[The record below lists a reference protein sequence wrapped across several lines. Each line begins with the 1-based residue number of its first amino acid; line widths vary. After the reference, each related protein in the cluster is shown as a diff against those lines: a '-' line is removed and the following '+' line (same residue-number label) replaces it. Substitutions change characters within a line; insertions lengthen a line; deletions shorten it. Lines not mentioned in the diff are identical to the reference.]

1 MIRVHKDKF
10 VPKYKAGKWSWDA
23 DAEIFKFTSRG
34 STSKGEKVPSLS
46 EKSWKKDFLFKESM
60 EEVEE
65 LIFRQM
71 FSRTDKS
78 YDADV
83 VILQDIKNVVL
94 FLAPSC
100 MMQRRFVDF
109 VHTKVVDA
117 FLNALIIYFE
127 YFLKVLEFLLI
138 RRDEL
143 SGKTPQIQSMDS
155 IHIKE
160 MFSEYLIQYRILIAR
175 EYSKI
180 ITENKE
186 TVGAFYHMD
195 PILHISNSVSD
206 QYLHEALIAF
216 SIQVVWIAMHR
227 KSYNVIHGE
236 IDRLT
241 RTNHF
246 SMKMKN
252 ALELN
257 SIEKQVLYGKNN
269 VLMNYRKQ
277 TSFLIQE
284 LIQIEPKN
292 LEIVWIGVKK
302 YRGNDM
308 RIAKLEFEFIVP
320 NSQLALVDIAHGI
333 LGHPKNLYDTML
345 NLNWEAVRFAEYSQ
359 TFDPYRLVRQPYINI
374 PDWDEFNEKH
384 ELLRSRFLLQPL
396 CEIFTELIKSWK
408 HRDEIVKY
416 YKEGGILSDTILQ
429 CQHEIDL
436 MKEPIVVRPEE
447 ILLNFLERK
456 QKLRMVKDKKK

>member
-10 VPKYKAGKWSWDA
+10 VPKYKAGKWSWD
-23 DAEIFKFTSRG
+23 DEAEKFKFTSRVF
-34 STSKGEKVPSLS
+34 TSKGENLS
-46 EKSWKKDFLFKESM
+46 RFTEKTWRKDFPFKDSM

-65 LIFRQM
+65 LVFRQV

-138 RRDEL
+138 RRDEV

-155 IHIKE
+155 VHIKE
-160 MFSEYLIQYRILIAR
+160 MYSEYLIQYRILIAR
-175 EYSKI
+175 EYSTL
-180 ITENKE
+180 ITENSE

-227 KSYNVIHGE
+227 KSYTVIHGE
-236 IDRLT
+236 IDRLV

-246 SMKMKN
+246 SMKLKG

-292 LEIVWIGVKK
+292 LEILWIGVKK

-333 LGHPKNLYDTML
+333 LGHPKLLYDTYL
-345 NLNWEAVRFAEYSQ
+345 NLNWEAVRFAGYSQ
-359 TFDPYRLVRQPYINI
+359 TFDPYRLVRQPYISI
-374 PDWDEFNEKH
+374 PSWNEYNEKH
-384 ELLRSRFLLQPL
+384 ELLRSRFHLNPL
-396 CEIFTELIKSWK
+396 REIFTELINNWK
-408 HRDEIVKY
+408 HRDEIVNYFKA
-416 YKEGGILSDTILQ
+416 GGILSDTVLE
-429 CQHEIDL
+429 CEREIEL
-436 MKEPIVVRPEE
+436 MKEPIVVFPDA

-456 QKLRMVKDKKK
+456 QKLRMVKDKRK

>member
-1 MIRVHKDKF
+1 VHKDKF
-10 VPKYKAGKWSWDA
+10 VPKYKSGKWSWD
-23 DAEIFKFTSRG
+23 DEAEKFKFTSRG
-34 STSKGEKVPSLS
+34 LTRENLQNSTEK
-46 EKSWKKDFLFKESM
+46 KNKKDFVFKESM

-65 LIFRQM
+65 LVFRQV

-83 VILQDIKNVVL
+83 IILQDIKNVAL
-94 FLAPSC
+94 FLAPTYI
-100 MMQRRFVDF
+100 MQKRFVDF
-109 VHTKVVDA
+109 VHTKVVDS

-127 YFLKVLEFLLI
+127 YFLKVLEYLLI

-155 IHIKE
+155 INIKE
-160 MFSEYLIQYRILIAR
+160 MFSEYLTQYRILIAR

-180 ITENKE
+180 IMENSE
-186 TVGAFYHMD
+186 TIGAFYHMD

-206 QYLHEALIAF
+206 QFLHEALIAF

-236 IDRLT
+236 IDRLV

-246 SMKMKN
+246 SMKLKGC
-252 ALELN
+252 LEL
-257 SIEKQVLYGKNN
+257 SSMEKQVFMVKTI
-269 VLMNYRKQ
+269 KQ

-284 LIQIEPKN
+284 LINIEHKN

-302 YRGNDM
+302 YRGNNM

-320 NSQLALVDIAHGI
+320 NSQLSLADLSHGI
-333 LGHPKNLYDTML
+333 LGHPKNLYDTLL
-345 NLNWEAVRFAEYSQ
+345 NLNWEAVRFAGYSQ

-374 PDWDEFNEKH
+374 PDWDEYNEKH
-384 ELLRSRFLLQPL
+384 ELFRSRFVLEPL
-396 CEIFTELIKSWK
+396 REHFTELINNWK
-408 HRDEIVKY
+408 HRDKIVNY
-416 YKEGGILSDTILQ
+416 YKAGGILSDTILQ

-436 MKEPIVVRPEE
+436 MNEPIVVRPDE

-456 QKLRMVKDKKK
+456 HKLRMVKKKK

>member
-10 VPKYKAGKWSWDA
+10 VPKYKAGKWSWDEE
-23 DAEIFKFTSRG
+23 AEKFKFTSRTF
-34 STSKGEKVPSLS
+34 TSKDK
-46 EKSWKKDFLFKESM
+46 KSPNFTDKTWKKDFPFKDSM

-65 LIFRQM
+65 LVFRQV
-71 FSRTDKS
+71 FTRTDKS

-83 VILQDIKNVVL
+83 VILQDIKNVAL

-109 VHTKVVDA
+109 VHTKVVDS

-155 IHIKE
+155 VHIKE
-160 MFSEYLIQYRILIAR
+160 MFSEYLTQYRIMIAR

-180 ITENKE
+180 ITENRE

-195 PILHISNSVSD
+195 PILHISNTVSD

-216 SIQVVWIAMHR
+216 SIQVVWIAMFR

-236 IDRLT
+236 IDRLI

-246 SMKMKN
+246 SMKMKGS
-252 ALELN
+252 LELN
-257 SIEKQVLYGKNN
+257 GIEKQVLYGKNN

-284 LIQIEPKN
+284 LIQIDTNN

-308 RIAKLEFEFIVP
+308 RIAKLELEFIVP
-320 NSQLALVDIAHGI
+320 NSQLALVDIPHGI

-345 NLNWEAVRFAEYSQ
+345 NINWEAVRFAEYSQ
-359 TFDPYRLVRQPYINI
+359 TFDPYRLIRQPYINI
-374 PDWDEFNEKH
+374 PYWEEFTEKH
-384 ELLRSRFLLQPL
+384 ELLRSRFLLQTI
-396 CEIFTELIKSWK
+396 CETFTDLISNWK
-408 HRDEIVKY
+408 HRDDIVNY
-416 YKEGGILSDTILQ
+416 YKAGGILSDTLLE
-429 CQHEIDL
+429 CQHEIEL
-436 MKEPIVVRPEE
+436 LNEPIIVMARSC
-447 ILLNFLERK
+447 
-456 QKLRMVKDKKK
+456 

>member
-10 VPKYKAGKWSWDA
+10 VPKYKAGKWSWD
-23 DAEIFKFTSRG
+23 EETEKFKFTSRG
-34 STSKGEKVPSLS
+34 ATSKGQKLPNLTEKI
-46 EKSWKKDFLFKESM
+46 WKKEFVFKDSM

-65 LIFRQM
+65 LVFRQV

-83 VILQDIKNVVL
+83 LILQDIKNVVL
-94 FLAPSC
+94 FLAPSY

-160 MFSEYLIQYRILIAR
+160 MFSEYLTQYRIMIAR

-206 QYLHEALIAF
+206 QFLHEALICF
-216 SIQVVWIAMHR
+216 SIRVVWIAMHR

-246 SMKMKN
+246 TMKMKGS
-252 ALELN
+252 LELN

-284 LIQIEPKN
+284 LIQIEPTN

-302 YRGNDM
+302 YRGNNM

-320 NSQLALVDIAHGI
+320 NSQLALVDVAHGI

-359 TFDPYRLVRQPYINI
+359 TFDPYRLIRQPYINI
-374 PDWDEFNEKH
+374 PDWIEYNEKH
-384 ELLRSRFLLQPL
+384 ELLRSRFLLEPL
-396 CEIFTELIKSWK
+396 HEIFTDLIFNWK
-408 HRDEIVKY
+408 HRDEIVNY
-416 YKEGGILSDTILQ
+416 YKAGGILSDTLLQ
-429 CQHEIDL
+429 CQREIEL
-436 MKEPIVVRPEE
+436 IIEPIIVKPDE

-456 QKLRMVKDKKK
+456 QKLRMVKEKRK